1 MPATKLVAALSVL
14 ALAAVPGCV
23 REVLS
28 GTDPEARA
36 PRVSPD
42 TSKNEVVVTI
52 PWMPAPQPRLLFKD
66 KLTRAEA
73 VFARSPDK
81 VTHFTVR
88 SVAGTTAL
96 VDLRTRYLA
105 DETLEFAY
113 EVIKL
118 PADYSV
124 DVVVP
129 IRASGPRPACDVAVN
144 GAPVKVAPDT
154 EVVAVILSRDAVTR
168 IVVTPKPAAPAQAP
182 VASPATSPR
191 TTQGAP

>member
-1 MPATKLVAALSVL
+1 MHAAKLVAVLSVV
-14 ALAAVPGCV
+14 ALATASGCV

-36 PRVSPD
+36 PRVSTD

-96 VDLRTRYLA
+96 VDLRTKYIGGEA
-105 DETLEFAY
+105 LEFAY
-113 EVIKL
+113 EVVKL

-129 IRASGPRPACDVAVN
+129 IKASGPRPACDVAVN

-168 IVVTPKPAAPAQAP
+168 IVVTPRPAAPPSAP
-182 VASPATSPR
+182 VASSPPTDR
-191 TTQGAP
+191 TQQGTP

>member
-1 MPATKLVAALSVL
+1 MHAAKPLAVLSVL
-14 ALAAVPGCV
+14 ATIVAPGCV

-36 PRVSPD
+36 PRVSTD

-66 KLTRAEA
+66 QLTRAEA
-73 VFARSPDK
+73 VFSRSPDR

-96 VDLRTRYLA
+96 VDLRTKATA
-105 DETLEFAY
+105 DETLEFTY
-113 EVIKL
+113 EVLKL
-118 PADYSV
+118 PPDYSV
-124 DVVVP
+124 DVVIP

-144 GAPVKVAPDT
+144 GAPVKVASDT
-154 EVVAVILSRDAVTR
+154 EVVAVILSRDAPTR
-168 IVVTPKPAAPAQAP
+168 IVVTPRPAVPAAAP
-182 VASPATSPR
+182 VTSSRPD
-191 TTQGAP
+191 TSTKQGAP

>member
-1 MPATKLVAALSVL
+1 MHAAKPVAILSVL
-14 ALAAVPGCV
+14 AVALAAGCV

-36 PRVSPD
+36 PRVSTD

-73 VFARSPDK
+73 VFSRSPDK

-96 VDLRTRYLA
+96 VDLRTQRLA
-105 DETLEFAY
+105 DEAIEFAY
-113 EVIKL
+113 EVISL
-118 PADYSV
+118 PTDYSV
-124 DVVVP
+124 DVVIP
-129 IRASGPRPACDVAVN
+129 IRASGPRPACDVTVN

-154 EVVAVILSRDAVTR
+154 EVVAVILSRDAATH

-182 VASPATSPR
+182 VASPPNTRTS
-191 TTQGAP
+191 QGAS

>member
-1 MPATKLVAALSVL
+1 MHAAKRVSLLSVL
-14 ALAAVPGCV
+14 ALAVVPGCV

-36 PRVSPD
+36 PRVSTD

-66 KLTRAEA
+66 QLTRAEA
-73 VFARSPDK
+73 VFSRSPDR

-96 VDLRTRYLA
+96 VDLRTKASA
-105 DETLEFAY
+105 DETLEFTY
-113 EVIKL
+113 EVLKL
-118 PADYSV
+118 PSDYSV
-124 DVVVP
+124 DVVIP

-154 EVVAVILSRDAVTR
+154 EVVAVILSRDAPTR
-168 IVVTPKPAAPAQAP
+168 IVVTPRPVAPAAAP
-182 VASPATSPR
+182 VASTRPSASTK
-191 TTQGAP
+191 QGAP